1 MNDKRKVEVALDAL
15 YVAIE
20 YIEAVL
26 GSDAED
32 SETLKFLRNRRDLLE
47 EEDK

>member
-20 YIEAVL
+20 CIEELL
-26 GSDAED
+26 GSDADE
-32 SETLKFLRNRRDLLE
+32 SVTLEFLRQRRDLLE
-47 EEDK
+47 NASA